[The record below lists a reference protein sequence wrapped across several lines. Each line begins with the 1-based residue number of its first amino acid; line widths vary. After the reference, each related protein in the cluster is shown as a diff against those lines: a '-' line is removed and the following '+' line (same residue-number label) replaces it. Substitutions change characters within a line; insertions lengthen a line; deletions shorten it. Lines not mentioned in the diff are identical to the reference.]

1 MNDQIPEAALPLLDD
16 AQFATVATIEPS
28 GQPQQSVVW
37 VTRDG
42 NDVLFS
48 TAVGRRKHANL
59 VRDPRCSILIYARD
73 NPYSYLEVRGEA
85 TMTEEGG
92 RDLID
97 ALAKKYMGRDR
108 YEMDD
113 GTDNVRVVV
122 RIRATK
128 VVWRG

>member
-1 MNDQIPEAALPLLDD
+1 MSDQIPEAALAFLDN
-16 AQFATVATIEPS
+16 AQFATLATIEPT

-48 TAVGRRKHANL
+48 TVVGRRKHRNL
-59 VRDPRCSILIYARD
+59 VRDPRCSVLMYAKD

-85 TMTEEGG
+85 TMTEEGA

-97 ALAKKYMGRDR
+97 ALAKKYLGRDR

-113 GTDNVRVVV
+113 GTDSVRVVV